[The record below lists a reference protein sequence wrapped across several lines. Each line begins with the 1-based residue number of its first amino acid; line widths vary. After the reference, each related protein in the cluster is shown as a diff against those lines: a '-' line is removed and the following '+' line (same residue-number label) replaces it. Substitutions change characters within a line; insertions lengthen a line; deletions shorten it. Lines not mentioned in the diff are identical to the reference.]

1 MHRNRFVF
9 FLCSLLI
16 GLASCAS
23 DTTIVN
29 SVTEREA
36 NEIVVLL
43 ASKGVDAAKVPTAVS
58 TTGGTTTEQMWD
70 IAVPAKQIT
79 ESLAILNQAGL
90 PRVRGTTLLELFGAT
105 TLVPSELQDR
115 IRYQEG
121 LSEQLANTIR
131 KMDGIID
138 AEVQITLPQD
148 EEEEPTLTA
157 SVYVKHHGV
166 LDNPNSLL
174 VSKIKRLIS
183 SAYPGLTVDN
193 VSVITDRALLSD
205 ITLESFDK
213 PEDIKEYVSIWSVVI
228 SKESSGRFRMIFYT
242 FCLLIFL
249 LISSLAWVLWKF
261 YPLLK
266 ELGGTKA
273 LFRPHQFKHGA
284 ALEEKREEE
293 SFEDEEGKD

>member
-1 MHRNRFVF
+1 MRRNRFVF
-9 FLCSLLI
+9 FLCLLLI
-16 GLASCAS
+16 GLASCATQ
-23 DTTIVN
+23 TTIVN
-29 SVTEREA
+29 SISEREA

-43 ASKGVDAAKVPTAVS
+43 ASKGVDAAKTPTAVT
-58 TTGGTTTEQMWD
+58 TTGGTTTEQMWN

-90 PRVRGTTLLELFGAT
+90 PRVRGTTLLDLFGT
-105 TLVPSELQDR
+105 TGLVPSELQDR

-148 EEEEPTLTA
+148 DDDETTLTA
-157 SVYVKHHGV
+157 SIYVKHHGV

-193 VSVITDRALLSD
+193 VSVVTDRALLSD
-205 ITLESFDK
+205 ITLQSFDS
-213 PEDIKEYVSIWSVVI
+213 PEATKEYISIWKVVVA
-228 SKESSGRFRMIFYT
+228 KESAGRFRMIFYA
-242 FCLLIFL
+242 FCVLIFL
-249 LISSLAWVLWKF
+249 LVSSLAWLLWKF
-261 YPLLK
+261 FPLF
-266 ELGGTKA
+266 EVHGGIKA
-273 LFRPHQFKHGA
+273 LFLPRQFKPGA
-284 ALEEKREEE
+284 TVEEKPEEE
-293 SFEDEEGKD
+293 GGEE

>member
-1 MHRNRFVF
+1 MRRNRFVF
-9 FLCSLLI
+9 FLCLLLI
-16 GLASCAS
+16 GLASCATQ
-23 DTTIVN
+23 TTIAN
-29 SVTEREA
+29 SLSEREA

-43 ASKGVDAAKVPTAVS
+43 ASKGVDAAKTPTAVT

-90 PRVRGTTLLELFGAT
+90 PRVRGTTLLDLFGT
-105 TLVPSELQDR
+105 TGLVPSELQDR

-148 EEEEPTLTA
+148 DDDETTLTA
-157 SVYVKHHGV
+157 SIYVKHHGV

-193 VSVITDRALLSD
+193 VSVVTDRALLSD
-205 ITLESFDK
+205 ITLQSFDS
-213 PEDIKEYVSIWSVVI
+213 PESIKEYVSIWKVVVA
-228 SKESSGRFRMIFYT
+228 KESAGRFRTIFYA
-242 FCLLIFL
+242 FCVLIFL
-249 LISSLAWVLWKF
+249 LVSSLAWLLWKCF
-261 YPLLK
+261 PLF
-266 ELGGTKA
+266 EVHGGIKA
-273 LFRPHQFKHGA
+273 LFLPRQFKPGA
-284 ALEEKREEE
+284 TVEEKPEEE
-293 SFEDEEGKD
+293 GFEEEGGEE